1 MVISRQAKNQR
12 QLAESVR
19 NKLKNLLKIAHD
31 WQSKHG
37 KLKDS
42 CAIEVKISDLE
53 EMYSD
58 MVQLNENRLA
68 NSNTW

>member
-19 NKLKNLLKIAHD
+19 NKLKNLLKIAKN
-31 WQSKHG
+31 SEARYKVY
-37 KLKDS
+37 
-42 CAIEVKISDLE
+42 AMEVKISDIE
-53 EMYSD
+53 EMYGD

-68 NSNTW
+68 NSNT